1 MPHKVAIIE
10 HLDELTE
17 EARMVGACN
26 TVFLRREETTG
37 KRRYV
42 GTNTDVVGIREA
54 FYRNVEGAEEVS
66 CAFPSFPPSSPPA
79 VLFLNT

>member
-26 TVFLRREETTG
+26 TVFLRRDEGTG
-37 KRRYV
+37 ARRYV

-54 FYRNVEGAEEVS
+54 FYKNVQGAEEVS
-66 CAFPSFPPSSPPA
+66 SPSSCSPA
-79 VLFLNT
+79 AFIDPDVRNP